1 MHVHRQRDIDRIR
14 ARPEDLA
21 LHEDVRWLAGALGRV
36 IQRLEGQESFEIV
49 EQLRVATR
57 ARRHGDPDA
66 PSLEDLLRKIDALTV
81 DKCAMAARA
90 FTLFFLLINTA
101 EQTHRVRRRNAYLE
115 KGAGALQPASVRWTM
130 GQLREMGCTADQVER
145 AMLTLDVRP
154 VLTAHPTESTRSTL
168 LGLQARVAGKL
179 LAREQAPADEAKLIE
194 QEMEGEVELLWLTS
208 EVRQDRPSVLDEVST
223 ALWYLETRLLDAGAH
238 VHSAL
243 ALAFEEEFS
252 RSADAFRLAVPL
264 RWGTWVGGDRDGNP
278 YVTPGITIAT
288 ARRASHVILGRYRE
302 SLDELVRRLSLS
314 AEFTPPSDT
323 LAQSIERDRQLL
335 PDVWK
340 KNRKRN
346 ADEPLRLKLSFM
358 SARIEATRRL
368 VASRDAGRVR
378 QERAAYPDVAAF
390 EGDLMLVR
398 DYLNGA
404 GAIQACRTTL
414 DPFIASVRAHGFHG
428 FMMDVRDHADV
439 HAAAVA
445 EIVSKG
451 RTGVTDGNR
460 LRAVLLGRPHD
471 RKAEPPVSEETRQV
485 IDTFRAIETIQ
496 DEAGEPAACTYIVSM
511 TRSADDLLRVLVLAR
526 EAGLVDLSGRKPKS
540 RLDVV
545 PLFETLD
552 DLDHAPFVM
561 GALLDDPVYARQ
573 LEARGRRQEVMI
585 GYSDSGKDVGIIA
598 SSWALYRAQESLS
611 DLFRDAG
618 VELRLFHG
626 RGGSVGR
633 GGGSPVYRALAALPP
648 GTTNGRIKITE
659 QGEIISQQFGL
670 LPVAERS
677 VEVTTAGAL
686 LHEFTDW
693 RRNIEAHEVIEF
705 REVIDRLS
713 KRSHAMYRELVHD
726 NDALFQLF
734 RVATPIDELANARFG
749 SRPAY
754 RPGAKTGIEG
764 IRAIPWGF
772 GWTQI
777 RLMLTGWLGVGTALG
792 EEILSRHGLARL
804 QRMAHVWPFV
814 DDLFA
819 KVEMVCAKTDI
830 DIARMYVAHLG
841 GDLKLFET
849 LAAEFER
856 AVDALLV
863 IRGHREL
870 LDDTP
875 VLQSAIELRNPYVD
889 PLSLLQISLL
899 RRKRGS
905 VDVYEKTREKI
916 DDALATTLS
925 GVAQGL
931 RNTG

>member
-1 MHVHRQRDIDRIR
+1 
-14 ARPEDLA
+14 
-21 LHEDVRWLAGALGRV
+21 
-36 IQRLEGQESFEIV
+36 
-49 EQLRVATR
+49 
-57 ARRHGDPDA
+57 
-66 PSLEDLLRKIDALTV
+66 
-81 DKCAMAARA
+81 MAARA

-101 EQTHRVRRRNAYLE
+101 EQTHRVRRRNTYLG
-115 KGAGALQPASVRWTM
+115 KGTSVLQPASVRWSM
-130 GQLREMGCTADQVER
+130 RKLREKGSTAEQVEA
-145 AMLTLDVRP
+145 AMLALDVRP

-168 LGLQARVAGKL
+168 LGLQARVADKL
-179 LAREQAPADEAKLIE
+179 LARERAPADEAKLIE
-194 QEMEGEVELLWLTS
+194 QELEGEVELLWLTS
-208 EVRQDRPSVLDEVST
+208 EVRQDRPTVLDEVSS

-238 VHSAL
+238 VHSSL
-243 ALAFEEEFS
+243 AIAFEEEFS
-252 RSADAFRLAVPL
+252 RSADAFRLSVPL

-278 YVTPGITIAT
+278 YVTPEITIAT
-288 ARRASHVILGRYRE
+288 ARRASHVILGRYRA
-302 SLDELVRRLSLS
+302 SLDELVQRLSLS
-314 AEFTPPSDT
+314 AEFAAPSGS
-323 LAQSIERDRQLL
+323 LMRSIESDKELL

-368 VASRDAGRVR
+368 VASRDAGRLR
-378 QERAAYPDVAAF
+378 KERAAYRDVDAF
-390 EGDLMLVR
+390 ERDLTLVR
-398 DYLNGA
+398 DYLNAA
-404 GAIQACRTTL
+404 GAVQACRTSL
-414 DPFIASVRAHGFHG
+414 DPFIAGVRAHGFHG
-428 FMMDVRDHADV
+428 FMMDVRDHAEV
-439 HAAAVA
+439 HAAAVT
-445 EIVSKG
+445 EILSKSG
-451 RTGVTDGNR
+451 AGAADGNL
-460 LRAVLLGRPHD
+460 LRAVLLGKSR
-471 RKAEPPVSEETRQV
+471 RAKGEGASSETQQV
-485 IDTFRAIETIQ
+485 IDTFSAIGTIQ
-496 DEAGEPAACTYIVSM
+496 TEAGESAACTYIVSM
-511 TRSADDLLRVLVLAR
+511 TRSPEDLLRVLVLAR
-526 EAGLVDLSGRKPKS
+526 EAGLVDLSGKKPRS

-552 DLDHAPFVM
+552 DLDHAPLVM
-561 GALLDDPVYARQ
+561 GALLDDPVYKRQ

-585 GYSDSGKDVGIIA
+585 GYSDSGKDAGIIA
-598 SSWALYRAQESLS
+598 SSWGLYRAQESLS

-618 VELRLFHG
+618 VQLRLFHG

-677 VEVTTAGAL
+677 VEVTTAGTL

-693 RRNIEAHEVIEF
+693 SENVEPHEMAEF
-705 REVIDRLS
+705 RKVIDRLS
-713 KRSHAMYRELVHD
+713 DRSHAVYRELVHE
-726 NDALFQLF
+726 NDALFRLF

-754 RPGAKTGIEG
+754 RPGAKAGIDG

-792 EEILSRHGLARL
+792 EEIQSRQGLARL
-804 QRMAHVWPFV
+804 QQMAHVWPFV

-830 DIARMYVAHLG
+830 DIARMYVTELG
-841 GDLKLFET
+841 GDLKLFDT
-849 LAAEFER
+849 LVAEFER
-856 AVDALLV
+856 AVDALLL
-863 IRGHREL
+863 IRGHRQM

-875 VLQSAIELRNPYVD
+875 VLQAAIALRNPYVD
-889 PLSLLQISLL
+889 PLSLLQVSLL

-905 VDVYEKTREKI
+905 GDLDKKEREKI

>member
-1 MHVHRQRDIDRIR
+1 MSAHQRRDAARPR
-14 ARPEDLA
+14 ARPEDLP
-21 LHEDVRWLAGALGRV
+21 LHEDVRWLAAALGRV

-57 ARRHGDPDA
+57 ARRHREPDA
-66 PSLEDLLRKIDALTV
+66 PSLEDLLRQVDGLTV
-81 DKCAMAARA
+81 DQCAMAARA

-101 EQTHRVRRRNAYLE
+101 EQTHRVRRRNAYLG
-115 KGAGALQPASVRWTM
+115 KGAIVLQPASVRWSM
-130 GQLREMGCTADQVER
+130 RKLREMGRSAEQVER
-145 AMLTLDVRP
+145 AMLGLDVRP

-168 LGLQARVAGKL
+168 LGLQARVAEKL
-179 LAREQAPADEAKLIE
+179 LEREQAPADEARLID
-194 QEMEGEVELLWLTS
+194 QELEGEVELLWLTS
-208 EVRQDRPSVLDEVST
+208 EVRQDRPSVLDEVSA
-223 ALWYLETRLLDAGAH
+223 ALWYLETRLLDSGAH
-238 VHSAL
+238 VHTAL

-252 RSADAFRLAVPL
+252 RSADAFRLSVPL

-278 YVTPGITIAT
+278 YVTADITVAT
-288 ARRASHVILGRYRE
+288 ARRASHVILGRYRK
-302 SLDELVRRLSLS
+302 SLDELVQRLSLS
-314 AEFTPPSDT
+314 AEFTPPSAA
-323 LAQSIERDRQLL
+323 LSKSIDEDRHLL
-335 PDVWK
+335 PDIWK

-358 SARIEATRRL
+358 AGRIEATRRL
-368 VASRDAGRVR
+368 VASRDARRVR
-378 QERAAYPDVAAF
+378 QERAAYHDVAAF
-390 EGDLMLVR
+390 ERDLILVR
-398 DYLNGA
+398 DYLVGA
-404 GAIQACRTTL
+404 GAVQACQTIL
-414 DPFIASVRAHGFHG
+414 DPFIAGVRAHGFHG

-445 EIVSKG
+445 ELTSKG
-451 RTGVTDGNR
+451 GADKVDGNR
-460 LRAVLLGRPHD
+460 LRAVLLAKRQT
-471 RKAEPPVSEETRQV
+471 RKGKLSVSNETHQV
-485 IDTFRAIETIQ
+485 IDTFRAVETIQ
-496 DEAGEPAACTYIVSM
+496 DEAGEAAACTYIVSM
-511 TRSADDLLRVLVLAR
+511 TRSPDDLLRVLVLAR
-526 EAGLVDLSGRKPKS
+526 EAGLVDLSGKKPRS
-540 RLDVV
+540 RIDVV

-552 DLDHAPFVM
+552 DLDHAPLVM

-585 GYSDSGKDVGIIA
+585 GYSDSGKDAGIIA
-598 SSWALYRAQESLS
+598 SSWGLYRAQESLS
-611 DLFRDAG
+611 DLFRAAG
-618 VELRLFHG
+618 IELRLFHG

-677 VEVTTAGAL
+677 VEVTTAGVL
-686 LHEFTDW
+686 LHQFTDW
-693 RRNIEAHEVIEF
+693 RENVEPHEVTEF

-713 KRSHAMYRELVHD
+713 ERSHAVYRELVHD
-726 NDALFQLF
+726 NDALFELF
-734 RVATPIDELANARFG
+734 RIATPIDELANARFG

-754 RPGAKTGIEG
+754 RPGAKAGIEG

-777 RLMLTGWLGVGTALG
+777 RLMLTGWLGVGTALR
-792 EEILSRHGLARL
+792 EEIIPRQGLARL
-804 QRMAHVWPFV
+804 QKMAHVWPFV
-814 DDLFA
+814 DDLLA

-830 DIARMYVAHLG
+830 DIARMYVEHLG
-841 GDLKLFET
+841 GDMKLFET
-849 LAAEFER
+849 LVVEFER

-863 IRGHREL
+863 IRGHRDL

-875 VLQSAIELRNPYVD
+875 VLQSAIALRNPYVD
-889 PLSLLQISLL
+889 PLSLLQVSLL
-899 RRKRGS
+899 RRKRS
-905 VDVYEKTREKI
+905 SAAVDEKTREKI

>member
-1 MHVHRQRDIDRIR
+1 MSVHPPHDTSRLQ
-14 ARPEDLA
+14 ARPEDLP
-21 LHEDVRWLAGALGRV
+21 LHEDVRWLAAALGRV

-57 ARRHGDPDA
+57 ARRHAQRDA
-66 PSLEDLLRKIDALTV
+66 PSLEDILRRIDGLSV
-81 DKCAMAARA
+81 EQCAVAARA

-101 EQTHRVRRRNAYLE
+101 EQTHRVRRRNAYLG
-115 KGAGALQPASVRWTM
+115 KGTSVLQPASVRWSM
-130 GQLREMGCTADQVER
+130 RRLREMGRTAEQVEA
-145 AMLTLDVRP
+145 AMITLDVRP

-168 LGLQARVAGKL
+168 LGLQARVADKL
-179 LAREQAPADEAKLIE
+179 LARERAPTDEAKLIE

-208 EVRQDRPSVLDEVST
+208 EVRQDRPTVLDEVSS

-243 ALAFEEEFS
+243 AIAFEEEFS

-278 YVTPGITIAT
+278 YVTPEITVAT

-302 SLDELVRRLSLS
+302 SLEDLTQRLSLS
-314 AEFTPPSDT
+314 AEFTPPSRA
-323 LAQSIERDRQLL
+323 LMRSIESDKELL
-335 PDVWK
+335 QDVWK

-378 QERAAYPDVAAF
+378 KEPAAYRDVDAF
-390 EGDLMLVR
+390 ERDLTLVR
-398 DYLNGA
+398 DYLNAA
-404 GAIQACRTTL
+404 GAIHACRTSL
-414 DPFIASVRAHGFHG
+414 DPFIAGVRAHGFHG
-428 FMMDVRDHADV
+428 FMMDVRDHSEV
-439 HAAAVA
+439 HAAAVT
-445 EIVSKG
+445 EILSNSAPDAVE
-451 RTGVTDGNR
+451 GNR
-460 LRAVLLGRPHD
+460 LRNVLLGKSRRDKRHAAS
-471 RKAEPPVSEETRQV
+471 KETKQV
-485 IDTFRAIETIQ
+485 IDTFRAIDTIQ
-496 DEAGEPAACTYIVSM
+496 AEAGEAAACTYIVSM
-511 TRSADDLLRVLVLAR
+511 TRSPDDLLRVLVLAR
-526 EAGLVDLSGRKPKS
+526 EAGLVDLSGKVPKS

-552 DLDHAPFVM
+552 DLDHAPLVM
-561 GALLDDPVYARQ
+561 GALLDDPVYKRQ

-585 GYSDSGKDVGIIA
+585 GYSDSGKDAGIIA
-598 SSWALYRAQESLS
+598 SSWGLYRAQESLS

-618 VELRLFHG
+618 IQLRLFHG

-677 VEVTTAGAL
+677 VEVTTAGTL
-686 LHEFTDW
+686 LHEFSDW
-693 RRNIEAHEVIEF
+693 RENVEPHEMTEF
-705 REVIDRLS
+705 RAVIDRLS
-713 KRSHAMYRELVHD
+713 DRSHAVYRELVHD
-726 NDALFQLF
+726 NDALFNLF

-754 RPGAKTGIEG
+754 RPGAKAGIEG

-792 EEILSRHGLARL
+792 EEIRSRQGLARL
-804 QRMAHVWPFV
+804 QKMAQVWPFV

-830 DIARMYVAHLG
+830 DIARMYVTELG
-841 GDLKLFET
+841 GDVKLFES
-849 LAAEFER
+849 LVGEFER
-856 AVDALLV
+856 AVDALLL
-863 IRGHREL
+863 IRGHRQM

-875 VLQSAIELRNPYVD
+875 VLQAAIALRNPYVD
-889 PLSLLQISLL
+889 PLSLLQVSLL

-905 VDVYEKTREKI
+905 GDMDKKAKEKI